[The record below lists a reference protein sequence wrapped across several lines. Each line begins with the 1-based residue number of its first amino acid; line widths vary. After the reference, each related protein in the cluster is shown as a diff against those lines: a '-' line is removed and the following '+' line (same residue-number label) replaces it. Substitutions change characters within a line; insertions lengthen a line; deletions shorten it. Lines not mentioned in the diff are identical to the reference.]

1 MKPVF
6 PALFSFVMTSKAL
19 EPDTI
24 FYYIYCIFI
33 FVLAF
38 GVRPRM
44 EEVLAVKCGV
54 RFKSYMKKINQVCN
68 LLNGFKNEPSYEF
81 IGEAILKINPG

>member
-1 MKPVF
+1 
-6 PALFSFVMTSKAL
+6 
-19 EPDTI
+19 
-24 FYYIYCIFI
+24 
-33 FVLAF
+33 
-38 GVRPRM
+38 M

-81 IGEAILKINPG
+81 IGEAILKINLVET